1 MLLWLRDSDRSST
14 SGGMVLTLRRRVP
27 GWPVRGRRRPT
38 PVIVEGHHVG
48 RGVVDDLRPHESA
61 SG

>member
-1 MLLWLRDSDRSST
+1 MTLTARPC
-14 SGGMVLTLRRRVP
+14 GGMVLTLRRRVP